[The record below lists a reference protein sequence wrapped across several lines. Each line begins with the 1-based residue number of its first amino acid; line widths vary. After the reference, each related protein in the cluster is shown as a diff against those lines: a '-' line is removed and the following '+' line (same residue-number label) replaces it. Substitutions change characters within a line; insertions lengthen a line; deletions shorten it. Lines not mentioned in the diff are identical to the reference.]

1 VQVLILSVQVLI
13 LSAQGSILALSP
25 PIPVQL
31 QRLQLQRLQP
41 RTSQRRGAIRD
52 VGGDCVLQLG
62 LLQRS
67 SSNNTRFRLTAVLLT
82 DETEAFEAASHG
94 RRNGSSAAR
103 AWGLLKEAAERV
115 FVSA

>member
-1 VQVLILSVQVLI
+1 
-13 LSAQGSILALSP
+13 LAAIKRP
-25 PIPVQL
+25 PLDVADCG
-31 QRLQLQRLQP
+31 
-41 RTSQRRGAIRD
+41 TFSHRR
-52 VGGDCVLQLG
+52 
-62 LLQRS
+62 
-67 SSNNTRFRLTAVLLT
+67 TRFRLTAVLLT